1 MPKFNQ
7 SSYVFVPL
15 NISIYSFAQELS
27 IVYHVAIGT
36 ILHVTHYQ
44 HISMM
49 VTHKQYKQ
57 HNSSMLKVP
66 RPFTTRKNFID
77 KRPNVLKD
85 FENIKIPKIPLCYG
99 NILCLKN
106 KQPLNIP
113 K

>member
-1 MPKFNQ
+1 M
-7 SSYVFVPL
+7 
-15 NISIYSFAQELS
+15 
-27 IVYHVAIGT
+27 
-36 ILHVTHYQ
+36 THYQ

-66 RPFTTRKNFID
+66 RPFTTRNFID
-77 KRPNVLKD
+77 KIANVLKD

-106 KQPLNIP
+106 KQHLNIP
-113 K
+113 KYCHLVRPSESC